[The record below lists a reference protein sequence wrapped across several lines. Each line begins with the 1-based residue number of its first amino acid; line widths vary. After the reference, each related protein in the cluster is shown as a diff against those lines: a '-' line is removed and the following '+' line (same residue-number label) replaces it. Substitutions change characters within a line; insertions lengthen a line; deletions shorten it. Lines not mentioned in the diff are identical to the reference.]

1 VVETLLTL
9 YFAGL
14 ALFAAASGHA
24 RALPFIL
31 LLLWGFAWVAWASRT
46 SIAPPAGPRSVTPS
60 AVR

>member
-1 VVETLLTL
+1 ML

-14 ALFAAASGHA
+14 ALFAAENGHA

-46 SIAPPAGPRSVTPS
+46 SIARPDVAPAALTRSMTS
-60 AVR
+60 RAAG